1 MTLELVVESTEG
13 MAEGVSGL
21 YVEKDGKF
29 HLDVNG
35 LPDVQGLTST
45 LDKQKQKI
53 LDGKA
58 SAATKQAR
66 IDELEAAE
74 VERLEKAGKNQEADD
89 FKYNKY
95 KTDTD
100 GKIARRDARIATLEG
115 NSLENIFRKVAV
127 DAGVHKTAI
136 DDALL
141 RAGSIFSL
149 DADGKAIQL
158 GPDGTP
164 VLGADGTNNY
174 SPAEWM
180 AGMKV
185 ASPHWFPAG
194 SSGSGAPGDGDGGG
208 DQKTITREAFDK
220 MNPSEKMKFST
231 GGGKVTV

>member
-1 MTLELVVESTEG
+1 MVLELVVDSTEG
-13 MAEGVSGL
+13 MEEGVSGL

-35 LPDVQGLTST
+35 LPDVSGLTTT

-74 VERLEKAGKNQEADD
+74 VTRLEKAGKTEEADNL
-89 FKYNKY
+89 KYSKY

-100 GKIARRDARIATLEG
+100 GKIARRDATITRLQG
-115 NSLENIFRKVAV
+115 NALDNIFRKTAT

-149 DADGKAIQL
+149 DADGKAVQL

-164 VLGADGTNNY
+164 VLGADGTSNF

-180 AGMKV
+180 EGMKV
-185 ASPHWFPAG
+185 SSPHWFPAG
-194 SSGSGAPGDGDGGG
+194 SSGSGANGG
-208 DQKTITREAFDK
+208 DESGGDAKSVTREAFDK
-220 MNPSEKMKFST
+220 MNPAQKSKFVK
-231 GGGKVTV
+231 GGGKVTA